1 MSSPDFVKVADA
13 HGLPGMHV
21 FSRVDVANAIRH
33 ARASAGPVLI
43 DFHVQQEDAVYPMVA
58 PGAALH
64 EMIHAPHS
72 ALAETGAD
80 LL

>member
-1 MSSPDFVKVADA
+1 MKIADA
-13 HGLPGMHV
+13 HGLLGAHV
-21 FSRVDVANAIRH
+21 CTREQSTAAIRH

-43 DFHVQQEDAVYPMVA
+43 DFHVQPEDSVYPMVA

-64 EMIHAPHS
+64 EMIHAPS